1 MNFKSLSPH
10 LSSDYSERIPT
21 SQISLLPTMSLHS
34 ITEYLDDLKMSRR
47 RGRDYDH
54 VDYTKLAPT
63 DKDNGFV
70 DAQFVTPTQKVPWKA
85 ICLAT
90 LLLVVGTFLLIFGSL
105 VVSGHIILNYSDRMW
120 PMIILGLLMFIPGA
134 YHVRIAY
141 YAYKQVPGYSFD
153 DIPEFD

>member
-1 MNFKSLSPH
+1 
-10 LSSDYSERIPT
+10 
-21 SQISLLPTMSLHS
+21 
-34 ITEYLDDLKMSRR
+34 MSRR

-63 DKDNGFV
+63 DSGFV
-70 DAQFVTPTQKVPWKA
+70 DAQFVTPAQKIPWKA

-90 LLLVVGTFLLIFGSL
+90 MLLIVGTFLLIFGSL

>member
-1 MNFKSLSPH
+1 MNFKSLSP
-10 LSSDYSERIPT
+10 LTTEFDNGRTST

-54 VDYTKLAPT
+54 VDYTKLAPA
-63 DKDNGFV
+63 DKDNGFI
-70 DAQFVTPTQKVPWKA
+70 DAQFITPAQKVPWKA

-90 LLLVVGTFLLIFGSL
+90 MLLVVGTFLLIFGSL